1 MPVECRE
8 AAGRSPF
15 LSAWRDFRFLGGVTR
30 PFHSLPHRA
39 RVLVICHKQLG
50 DMTLLEPTLRKL
62 SLAAGRPVELLTR
75 SGHAPLI
82 SLMDGV
88 RMTGRAWLRAFDA
101 IFCYDD
107 LDKSALHAMLAFAP
121 RKDLLLRA
129 PGEMTRWNRRAFYE
143 IRAPGIADAYL
154 ARYNWDYTVVE
165 AREPWRA
172 PVLRRPADAWRPPAF
187 DADDYVLL
195 NSTAG
200 WKSKRWKSS
209 SWAKVAAA
217 LLDAGVPR
225 IVVTSGG
232 MDWQREHSKKI
243 AAALGDRAIYLG
255 GSTQLK
261 EFLWL
266 VSRSRL
272 VLGVDGA
279 ASHLAAAFGGRS
291 LTLFFRT
298 NPHNWHWPTEK
309 SVALLA
315 ASAND
320 GDVETPDYSF
330 EIEDVAAAALGL
342 LRRA

>member
-1 MPVECRE
+1 V
-8 AAGRSPF
+8 
-15 LSAWRDFRFLGGVTR
+15 SA
-30 PFHSLPHRA
+30 PSHSLRPGA

-82 SLMDGV
+82 ALMGDV
-88 RMTGRAWLRAFDA
+88 RMTSRAWLRAFDA

-107 LDKSALHAMLAFAP
+107 LDKSAVHAMLAFAP
-121 RKDLLLRA
+121 RKDLLLRS
-129 PGEMTRWNRRAFYE
+129 PMEVTKWNRRAFQE
-143 IRAPGIADAYL
+143 IRTPGIADAYL
-154 ARYNWDYTVVE
+154 ARYNWDYTIVE
-165 AREPWRA
+165 AREPWRP
-172 PVLRRPADAWRPPAF
+172 PVLNAPPEEWRPAGFREDG
-187 DADDYVLL
+187 YVLL

-209 SWAKVAAA
+209 SWVEVARA

-232 MDWQREHSKKI
+232 QDWQREHSKKI
-243 AAALGDRAIYLG
+243 ADALGDRAVYLG
-255 GSTQLK
+255 GSTRLE

-266 VSRSRL
+266 VSRSRM
-272 VLGVDGA
+272 VIGVDGA
-279 ASHLAAAFGGRS
+279 ASHLSAAFGGRN

-298 NPHNWHWPTEK
+298 NPHNWHFPTEK

-315 ASAND
+315 SPGED
-320 GDVETPDYSF
+320 GDEENPEYDLAAD
-330 EIEDVAAAALGL
+330 DVSAAALAL
-342 LRRA
+342 L

>member
-1 MPVECRE
+1 M
-8 AAGRSPF
+8 
-15 LSAWRDFRFLGGVTR
+15 
-30 PFHSLPHRA
+30 
-39 RVLVICHKQLG
+39 LVICHKQLG
-50 DMTLLEPTLRKL
+50 DMTLLEPTLAKL
-62 SLAAGRPVELLTR
+62 HAAAGRPVELLTR

-82 SLMDGV
+82 ALMEGV
-88 RMTGRAWLRAFDA
+88 RMTKRVWLRRFDA

-107 LDKSALHAMLAFAP
+107 LDKSALHALLAFAP
-121 RKDLLLRA
+121 RKDLLLRS
-129 PGEMTRWNRRAFYE
+129 PLELTNLGRRAFRE

-165 AREPWRA
+165 ARQPWR
-172 PVLRRPADAWRPPAF
+172 PPQLRHPDESWRPADF
-187 DADDYVLL
+187 TLEDYVLL

-209 SWAKVAAA
+209 SWIEVAKA

-232 MDWQREHSKKI
+232 QDWQREHSKRI
-243 AAALGDRAIYLG
+243 ADALGDRALYLG
-255 GSTQLK
+255 GQTRLE

-266 VSRSRL
+266 VSRSRM

-279 ASHLAAAFGGRS
+279 ASHLAAAFGGRN

-298 NPHNWHWPTEK
+298 NPHNWHFPTKK

-315 ASAND
+315 HTTEASD
-320 GDVETPDYSF
+320 EYTLTPDEVS
-330 EIEDVAAAALGL
+330 EAALAL
-342 LRRA
+342 LAR

>member
-1 MPVECRE
+1 V
-8 AAGRSPF
+8 A
-15 LSAWRDFRFLGGVTR
+15 R
-30 PFHSLPHRA
+30 PLYALPKNA

-88 RMTGRAWLRAFDA
+88 KMTGRAWLRRFDA

-107 LDKSALHAMLAFAP
+107 LDKSAVHALLAFAP

-129 PGEMTRWNRRAFYE
+129 PGEVTKWNRRAFEE
-143 IRAPGIADAYL
+143 IRAPGINDAYL
-154 ARYNWDYTVVE
+154 ARYNWDYTIVE
-165 AREPWRA
+165 APEPWRP
-172 PVLRRPADAWRPPAF
+172 PVLRRPGDDWRP
-187 DADDYVLL
+187 ADFGESDFVLL

-209 SWAKVAAA
+209 SWVEVAKA

-232 MDWQREHSKKI
+232 QDWQREHSKKI
-243 AAALGDRAIYLG
+243 ADVLGDKALYLG
-255 GSTQLK
+255 GATRLE

-266 VSRSRL
+266 TSRARM
-272 VLGVDGA
+272 VMGVDGA
-279 ASHLAAAFGGRS
+279 ASHLSAAFGGKN

-298 NPHNWHWPTEK
+298 NPHNWHHPTEK

-315 ASAND
+315 QP
-320 GDVETPDYSF
+320 G
-330 EIEDVAAAALGL
+330 EDADEENPEYELEDDTVAAAALAL
-342 LRRA
+342 LRS